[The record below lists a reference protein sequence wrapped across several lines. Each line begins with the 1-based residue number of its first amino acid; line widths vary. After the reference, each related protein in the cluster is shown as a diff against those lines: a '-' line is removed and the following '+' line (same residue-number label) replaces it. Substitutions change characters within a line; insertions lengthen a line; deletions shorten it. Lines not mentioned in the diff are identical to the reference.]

1 MPVTTIS
8 TGAAGPAAAGAARTS
23 PETSASPVAINDLTY
38 IETPSLSA
46 TPLRLEPARAW
57 RNPAQSAPPAK
68 LACYSRKAV
77 SLSLVIGVNRYD
89 RIERLS
95 PSKLTLAT
103 MPEPIVSFLPS
114 GPASCEVV
122 RTSTV

>member
-8 TGAAGPAAAGAARTS
+8 AGADGPAVAGAARTS
-23 PETSASPVAINDLTY
+23 PETKASPVAIIDRANIATPGLT
-38 IETPSLSA
+38 A
-46 TPLRLEPARAW
+46 TPLRLEPGRAQ
-57 RNPAQSAPPAK
+57 RNPAQSATPAK
-68 LACYSRKAV
+68 LACYSWKAV
-77 SLSLVIGVNRYD
+77 SLSLVFGVNRYD

-95 PSKLTLAT
+95 SSKLTLAA
-103 MPEPIVSFLPS
+103 MPEPIVSFFPS